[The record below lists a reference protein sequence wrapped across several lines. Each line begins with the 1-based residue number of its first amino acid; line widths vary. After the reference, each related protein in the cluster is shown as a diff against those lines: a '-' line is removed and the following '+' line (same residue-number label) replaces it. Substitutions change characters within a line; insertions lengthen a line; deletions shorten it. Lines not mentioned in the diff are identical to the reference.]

1 MGRGLL
7 PPALHPLPSYQ
18 VVLLPR
24 VGELPGQRSVDPGA
38 LRRLQELHEAG
49 CLEAARVSP
58 PQSMP
63 EACAR
68 LACSISALL
77 HGGGLGERVAMAGGG
92 LEDGGCS
99 GPRRVHLILPFLLPA
114 CECHLQGSLS
124 TECAPLGGQCPCRP
138 NITGHTCDRCLP
150 GTFGLGPTG
159 CHGEP
164 SGPVGVGS
172 GTSMSFLYVA

>member
-1 MGRGLL
+1 MPGL
-7 PPALHPLPSYQ
+7 
-18 VVLLPR
+18 
-24 VGELPGQRSVDPGA
+24 RSVDPGA
-38 LRRLQELHEAG
+38 PRRLQELHEAG

-63 EACAR
+63 EACDR

-77 HGGGLGERVAMAGGG
+77 HGGGLRECVAVAGGG
-92 LEDGGCS
+92 LEDRGCS

-138 NITGHTCDRCLP
+138 NIMGRTCDRCLP

-159 CHGEP
+159 CRGEP
-164 SGPVGVGS
+164 SGPVLWGLGPACHSSTWLDCPV
-172 GTSMSFLYVA
+172 TSHRVPLPPQGGCWSRL

>member
-1 MGRGLL
+1 M
-7 PPALHPLPSYQ
+7 
-18 VVLLPR
+18 
-24 VGELPGQRSVDPGA
+24 
-38 LRRLQELHEAG
+38 G

-68 LACSISALL
+68 LSCSISALL

-92 LEDGGCS
+92 LEDGACS
-99 GPRRVHLILPFLLPA
+99 GPCRVHLILPSLLAA

-138 NITGHTCDRCLP
+138 NIMGRTCDRCLP

-159 CHGEP
+159 CRGEP

-172 GTSMSFLYVA
+172 GTSMSSLYVA